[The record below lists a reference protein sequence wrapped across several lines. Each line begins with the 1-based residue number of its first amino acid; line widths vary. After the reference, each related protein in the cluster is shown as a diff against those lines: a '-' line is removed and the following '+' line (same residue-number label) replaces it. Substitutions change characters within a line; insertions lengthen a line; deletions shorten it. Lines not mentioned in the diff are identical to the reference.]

1 MSDSG
6 RPAKAFVLAAKR
18 CVPAGRRINFFG
30 RLGMVSAP
38 AAAHSNHNAGDPQ
51 LLQITPEAHIM
62 TSAYSYQETLQ
73 TSEKSNWRV
82 EDLIGGDKRLDF
94 TRPFLPESLA
104 RLDSMNFLSSEE
116 KILLNQIR
124 GYGYLYTF
132 GLVEEFILPFVLDHV
147 RTQLNVDDYRT
158 RAILHFAGE
167 EAKHIQLFKAFAA
180 EFKQGFVTYCET
192 IPPEEIGRAVLSH
205 HPLGVALVI
214 LQIEWMTQ
222 MHYLD
227 SVRDDTV
234 LDSQFKSLLRH
245 HWMEEAQ
252 HTKLDTLMVQ
262 ALSDNC
268 SPAEIERGFADYAA
282 IGAIVDGGLQQ
293 QVQFDLQ
300 SFQRASGRL
309 LCPAEQQQFRSIQLQ
324 ALRWT
329 FLGSGMTHPNFL
341 ATVDDLDPAART
353 RIETMASTFS

>member
-1 MSDSG
+1 
-6 RPAKAFVLAAKR
+6 
-18 CVPAGRRINFFG
+18 
-30 RLGMVSAP
+30 
-38 AAAHSNHNAGDPQ
+38 
-51 LLQITPEAHIM
+51 M

-73 TSEKSNWRV
+73 LSERSNWRV

-104 RLDSMNFLSSEE
+104 RLDSMDFLTSDE
-116 KILLNQIR
+116 KVLLNQIR

-147 RTQLNVDDYRT
+147 RAHLNGDDYRT
-158 RAILHFAGE
+158 RALLHFAGE

-192 IPPEEIGRAVLSH
+192 IGPPEEISRAVLSH
-205 HPLGVALVI
+205 SPLGVALFI
-214 LQIEWMTQ
+214 LQLEWMTQ

-227 SVRDDTV
+227 SVRDDNV

-252 HTKLDTLMVQ
+252 HAKLDILMVQ
-262 ALSDNC
+262 ALADGC
-268 SPAEIERGFADYAA
+268 SPSEIEKGFDDYVAL
-282 IGAIVDGGLQQ
+282 GALMDGGLKQ
-293 QVQFDLQ
+293 QVEFDLQ
-300 SFQRASGRL
+300 SFQRAAGL
-309 LCPAEQQQFRSIQLQ
+309 VLNPAEQERFRSIQTQ

-329 FLGSGMTHPNFL
+329 YLGSGMTQPNFL
-341 ATVDDLDPAART
+341 ATVGELSPAARA
-353 RIETMASTFS
+353 RIEKMAEAFS